1 MSTICPSKCEAS
13 PGCSCPS
20 DDTVRTAP
28 RARLSNL
35 VARLTPS
42 PCTAGAEVVLSA
54 SAHVCS
60 VSSPPNLSS
69 RCRRLFV
76 SGCAAGS
83 VVFCTSTVA
92 ELAATCSWPSS
103 PKRWARFLRRC
114 SSTDR
119 GDASVFRFN
128 SCFSSASSLSLS
140 STAFL
145 VFSWNAVFLLTSP
158 PIICAASSVLADSA
172 ADAAAVAA
180 FLLNSPPIDDAA
192 LLTCV
197 PPLPAP
203 LPPRPRF
210 SLHPFISPNLLL
222 ANILVRPRDPP
233 ARSLSPKQILIWHPL
248 PFLPFLQFCFGDDRF
263 LKNST

>member
-28 RARLSNL
+28 RARLSKV
-35 VARLTPS
+35 VARLTPP

-60 VSSPPNLSS
+60 VSSPPNLSA
-69 RCRRLFV
+69 RWRLFV

-92 ELAATCSWPSS
+92 ELAATRSWPSS
-103 PKRWARFLRRC
+103 PKRSARFLRRC

-158 PIICAASSVLADSA
+158 PIICAASAVLADSA

-192 LLTCV
+192 LLICV

-210 SLHPFISPNLLL
+210 SLRPFLSPKLLL
-222 ANILVRPRDPP
+222 ANILVRPRDTSSSNFTC
-233 ARSLSPKQILIWHPL
+233 SLRFSHPL
-248 PFLPFLQFCFGDDRF
+248 SSQ
-263 LKNST
+263 NSI